1 MTEAEMATSA
11 VWDEIRTISHA
22 FHSGLRAVFF
32 GNDEELRKLT
42 IDYGVF

>member
-1 MTEAEMATSA
+1 MATST
-11 VWDEIRTISHA
+11 VWDEIRSISQA

-32 GNDEELRKLT
+32 GDDEELRQLT